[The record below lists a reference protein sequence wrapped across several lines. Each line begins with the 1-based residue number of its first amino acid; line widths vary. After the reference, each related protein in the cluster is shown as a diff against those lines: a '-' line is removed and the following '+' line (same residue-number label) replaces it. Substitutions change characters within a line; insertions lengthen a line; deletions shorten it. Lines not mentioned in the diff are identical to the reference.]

1 MVDVQRSTRHYL
13 DLNFLQNE
21 PLLWNLKEYVIFI
34 NFLTFLKPNQ
44 LNKNIFSFFLFL
56 LGISLVS
63 SQVKKD
69 TLALSEIILEASPIK
84 NTLQNAASAVSVITT
99 ADINKTD
106 GIILTPVL
114 NKIPGVFMQQGGLN
128 TNRITIRGIGARSQY
143 GTNRVKAYFNS
154 IPLSSGEGE
163 TVIEDIDVAAIEKIE
178 ITKGPNSTSFGSG
191 LGGVIHL
198 FARETPLLESFG
210 KATSTFGSFGL
221 LQQRLSG
228 GYSDTNSNLFTS
240 YLDLENDGYRA
251 NSSYK
256 RKSFNLFGN
265 QKIGNKGNL
274 SFLGIFTRL
283 KAYIPSSLNENDYNN
298 NPEKAATTWAAS
310 QGYES
315 YDKWMIGLGY
325 DHQFS
330 EKWSLKSSLFSNF
343 KDGYEARPF
352 DILEDKTNSLGLRLH
367 INYKDRLLS
376 LPFEMSFGTELA
388 AENYQYALFRNLY
401 LSQPGQGSI
410 QGDEFSAIEQKRNYI
425 NYFFQAEVWLSKN
438 LHLETGIALNSTNYS
453 LEDVFPTNSEN
464 QNNDYTFGAVW
475 SPRIGFSYKVG
486 KGKNIYTSV
495 SKGFSVPS
503 VAETLTAEGTINTSL
518 KPETGWNYEI
528 GFKGNWVE
536 NKLYTELIFFST
548 QIENLLV
555 ARRTAD
561 DQYVGINAGSSS
573 HPGLEFM
580 VNYKLLETLEFQI
593 TPYFSAAL
601 NNFKFKDFVDAD
613 ADYSGNELTG
623 VPDKQWNLGLDV
635 NTKKGFGLNVSYLTV
650 GKIPMNDSNT
660 KYSDA
665 FSLLDIKATYL
676 FTILKVLKT
685 ELNAGINN
693 ALDEKYAASILP
705 NAVGFGAVPPR
716 YYYPGN
722 PVNYYGGFSVAYVF

>member
-1 MVDVQRSTRHYL
+1 MQAY
-13 DLNFLQNE
+13 
-21 PLLWNLKEYVIFI
+21 
-34 NFLTFLKPNQ
+34 
-44 LNKNIFSFFLFL
+44 
-56 LGISLVS
+56 
-63 SQVKKD
+63 
-69 TLALSEIILEASPIK
+69 PIK
-84 NTLQNAASAVSVITT
+84 NVLQNTASSVSVISS
-99 ADINKTD
+99 ADIQKTD

-114 NKIPGVFMQQGGLN
+114 NKIPGVFMQQGTLN
-128 TNRITIRGIGARSQY
+128 TNRISIRGIGARSQF

-178 ITKGPNSTSFGSG
+178 ITKGPNATSFGSG

-210 KATSTFGSFGL
+210 KATSTFGSYGL

-228 GYSDTNSNLFTS
+228 GYSDSNSNLFSS
-240 YLDLENDGYRA
+240 YADLQSDGFRA

-265 QKIGNKGNL
+265 QKIGTKGNL

-298 NPEKAATTWAAS
+298 NPEKAATTWAAAK
-310 QGYES
+310 GFES
-315 YDKWMIGLGY
+315 YDKLMMGLGY

-330 EKWSLKSSLFSNF
+330 KKWSLKSSLFSNF

-352 DILEDKTNSLGLRLH
+352 DILEDKTNSLGLRMHL
-367 INYKDRLLS
+367 NYRDRLLS
-376 LPFEMSFGTELA
+376 LPFELSFGTELA
-388 AENYQYALFRNLY
+388 TEKYQYSLFKNLY
-401 LSQPGQGSI
+401 LSQPGQGSV
-410 QGDEFSAIEQKRNYI
+410 QGDQFSAIEQKRNYS
-425 NYFFQAEVWLSKN
+425 NYFLQMEVWLSKN
-438 LHLETGIALNSTNYS
+438 LHLETGIALNSTQYN
-453 LEDVFPTNSEN
+453 LEDVFQTSSEN
-464 QNNDYTFGAVW
+464 QNSDYTFGAVW
-475 SPRIGFSYKVG
+475 SPRIGFSYKLA

-503 VAETLTAEGTINTSL
+503 VAETLTPEGQINTDL

-528 GFKGNWVE
+528 GFKGNWFK
-536 NKLYTELIFFST
+536 NKVYTEFTFFST

-555 ARRTAD
+555 ARRTAN

-573 HPGLEFM
+573 HPGIEFM
-580 VNYKLLETLEFQI
+580 VNYKLLDSNTFQI
-593 TPYFSAAL
+593 TPYFSATI
-601 NNFKFKDFVDAD
+601 NNFKFKNFVDRES
-613 ADYSGNELTG
+613 DYSGNELTG
-623 VPDKQWNLGLDV
+623 VPYKQWSLGLDV
-635 NTKKGFGLNVSYLTV
+635 NTKKGLGLNVSYLTI

-665 FSLLDIKATYL
+665 YSLLDIKTTYS

-685 ELNAGINN
+685 ELSAGINN
-693 ALDEKYAASILP
+693 ALNEKYAASILP

-722 PVNYYGGFSVAYVF
+722 PINYYGGFSISYVF

>member
-1 MVDVQRSTRHYL
+1 
-13 DLNFLQNE
+13 
-21 PLLWNLKEYVIFI
+21 
-34 NFLTFLKPNQ
+34 
-44 LNKNIFSFFLFL
+44 
-56 LGISLVS
+56 
-63 SQVKKD
+63 
-69 TLALSEIILEASPIK
+69 
-84 NTLQNAASAVSVITT
+84 
-99 ADINKTD
+99 
-106 GIILTPVL
+106 
-114 NKIPGVFMQQGGLN
+114 
-128 TNRITIRGIGARSQY
+128 
-143 GTNRVKAYFNS
+143 
-154 IPLSSGEGE
+154 LSSGEGE

>member
-1 MVDVQRSTRHYL
+1 LYKKT
-13 DLNFLQNE
+13 
-21 PLLWNLKEYVIFI
+21 
-34 NFLTFLKPNQ
+34 
-44 LNKNIFSFFLFL
+44 FSFFLFFFAV
-56 LGISLVS
+56 SLVS

-69 TLALSEIILEASPIK
+69 TLALSEIILKASPIQ
-84 NTLQNAASAVSVITT
+84 NVLQNAASAVSVISS
-99 ADINKTD
+99 ADIQKTD

-114 NKIPGVFMQQGGLN
+114 NKIPGVFMQQGTLN
-128 TNRITIRGIGARSQY
+128 TNRISIRGIGARAQY
-143 GTNRVKAYFNS
+143 GTTRVKGYFNS

-163 TVIEDIDVAAIEKIE
+163 TVIEDIDVASIEKIE
-178 ITKGPNSTSFGSG
+178 IIKGPNSTSFGSG

-198 FARETPLLESFG
+198 FSRETPWLESFG
-210 KATSTFGSFGL
+210 NVSTTFGSYGL

-228 GYSDTNSNLFTS
+228 GYSDSNTNIYSSFS
-240 YLDLENDGYRA
+240 DLQSDGYRD
-251 NSSYK
+251 NSSYT

-283 KAYIPSSLNENDYNN
+283 KAYIPSSLNEKDFIN
-298 NPEKAATTWAAS
+298 NPEKAAFTWAAA

-315 YDKWMIGLGY
+315 YDKFLIGLGY

-330 EKWSLKSSLFSNF
+330 KNWSLKSSLFSNF
-343 KDGYEARPF
+343 KDGQEARPF

-367 INYKDRLLS
+367 LNYKNQLFS
-376 LPFEMSFGTELA
+376 LPIELSFGTELA
-388 AENYQYALFRNLY
+388 TEKYQYSLFKNLY
-401 LSQPGQGSI
+401 LSQPGQGSV
-410 QGDEFSAIEQKRNYI
+410 QGDQFSAIQQKRNYG
-425 NYFFQAEVWLSKN
+425 NYFLQMEVWLSKN

-453 LEDVFPTNSEN
+453 LEDVFQTNSET
-464 QNNDYTFGAVW
+464 QNNDYTFGPVW
-475 SPRIGFSYKVG
+475 SPRIGFSYKLA
-486 KGKNIYTSV
+486 KGKNIYASI

-503 VAETLTAEGTINTSL
+503 VAETLTPDGQINTDL

-528 GFKGNWVE
+528 GFKGNWFE
-536 NKLYTELIFFST
+536 NKLYTELTFFST

-573 HPGLEFM
+573 HPGIELL
-580 VNYKLLETLEFQI
+580 VKYKLLETLEFQI
-593 TPYFSAAL
+593 TPYFSATL
-601 NNFKFKDFVDAD
+601 NNFKFKDFVDAE

-623 VPDKQWNLGLDV
+623 VPDKQWSLGLDV

-665 FSLLDIKATYL
+665 YSLLDIKTTYL
-676 FTILKVLKT
+676 FTILKLLKT
-685 ELNAGINN
+685 ELSAGINN
-693 ALDEKYAASILP
+693 VLDEKYAASILP

-722 PVNYYGGFSVAYVF
+722 PINYYGGFSVSYVF

>member
-1 MVDVQRSTRHYL
+1 LYKKT
-13 DLNFLQNE
+13 
-21 PLLWNLKEYVIFI
+21 
-34 NFLTFLKPNQ
+34 
-44 LNKNIFSFFLFL
+44 FSFFLFFFAV
-56 LGISLVS
+56 SLVS

-69 TLALSEIILEASPIK
+69 TLALSEIILKASPIQ
-84 NTLQNAASAVSVITT
+84 NVLQNAASAVSVISS
-99 ADINKTD
+99 ADIQKTD

-114 NKIPGVFMQQGGLN
+114 NKIPGVFMQQGTLN
-128 TNRITIRGIGARSQY
+128 TNRISIRGIGARAQY
-143 GTNRVKAYFNS
+143 GTTRVKGYFNS

-163 TVIEDIDVAAIEKIE
+163 TVIEDIDVASIEKIE
-178 ITKGPNSTSFGSG
+178 IIKGPNSTSFGSG

-198 FARETPLLESFG
+198 FSRETPWLESFG
-210 KATSTFGSFGL
+210 NVSTTFGSYGL

-228 GYSDTNSNLFTS
+228 GYSDSNTNIYSSFS
-240 YLDLENDGYRA
+240 DLQSDGYRD
-251 NSSYK
+251 NSSYT

-283 KAYIPSSLNENDYNN
+283 KAYIPSSLNEKDFIN
-298 NPEKAATTWAAS
+298 NPEKAAFTWAAA

-315 YDKWMIGLGY
+315 YDKFLIGLGY

-330 EKWSLKSSLFSNF
+330 KNWSLKSSLFSNF
-343 KDGYEARPF
+343 KDGQEARPF

-367 INYKDRLLS
+367 LNYKNQLFS
-376 LPFEMSFGTELA
+376 LPFELSFGTELA
-388 AENYQYALFRNLY
+388 TEKYQYSLFKNLY
-401 LSQPGQGSI
+401 LSQPGQGSV
-410 QGDEFSAIEQKRNYI
+410 QGDQFSAIQQKRNYG
-425 NYFFQAEVWLSKN
+425 NYFLQMEVWLSKN

-453 LEDVFPTNSEN
+453 LEDVFQTNSET
-464 QNNDYTFGAVW
+464 QNNDYTFGPVW
-475 SPRIGFSYKVG
+475 SPRIGFSYKLA
-486 KGKNIYTSV
+486 KGKNIYASI

-503 VAETLTAEGTINTSL
+503 VAETLTPDGQINTDL

-528 GFKGNWVE
+528 GFKGNWFE
-536 NKLYTELIFFST
+536 NKLYTELTFFST

-573 HPGLEFM
+573 HPGIELL
-580 VNYKLLETLEFQI
+580 VKYKLLETLEFQI
-593 TPYFSAAL
+593 TPYFSATL
-601 NNFKFKDFVDAD
+601 NNFKFKDFVDAE

-623 VPDKQWNLGLDV
+623 VPDKQWSLGLDV

-665 FSLLDIKATYL
+665 YSLLDIKTTYL
-676 FTILKVLKT
+676 FTILKLLKT
-685 ELNAGINN
+685 ELSAGINN
-693 ALDEKYAASILP
+693 VLDEKYAASILP

-722 PVNYYGGFSVAYVF
+722 PINYYGGFSVSYVF